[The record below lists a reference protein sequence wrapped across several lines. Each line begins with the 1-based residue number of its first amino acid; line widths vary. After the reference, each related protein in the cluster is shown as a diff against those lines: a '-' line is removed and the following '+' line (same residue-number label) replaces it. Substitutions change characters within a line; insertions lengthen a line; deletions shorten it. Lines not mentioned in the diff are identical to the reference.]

1 MKVEVNIPLLN
12 VRKEASMEAGVL
24 RVASQGERLTVVS
37 QTDEWVC
44 VQADIQG
51 AYGFVVAEYV
61 TEIE

>member
-1 MKVEVNIPLLN
+1 MKVEVNIPLVN
-12 VRKEASMEAGVL
+12 VRKEASMGAGVL

-51 AYGFVVAEYV
+51 TYGFVVAKYV